1 MAQQSIRRIAPPFL
15 NAFKFKDKIGVIDSY
30 GKHTYNDLLIQSKEL
45 SKNILN
51 ISQSGPTVDLF
62 HMHNQRVAFL
72 CSNDHTYV
80 NAQWASWMIG
90 ATAVPLS
97 KFHPLKE
104 LEYIVSDSSPRL
116 LVGTSKYS
124 DMLSEL
130 GEKLN
135 INTVTFEPNLMNEIK
150 FKKFSN
156 EILPESVLSDSHFEK
171 IWQDINWSDTNAHI
185 VYTSG
190 TTGRPKGV
198 VTSFANL
205 VSQVEDLNTTWNVS
219 SGDGYLHVLPLHH
232 IHGIVNNL
240 VSPLTAGACV
250 TMLDGFNAKQVR
262 FLTFLRFFTEF
273 SLWV

>member
-1 MAQQSIRRIAPPFL
+1 MQQSIRKIAPPFL
-15 NAFKFKDKIGVIDSY
+15 NAFKFKDKIGVIDSF
-30 GKHTYNDLLIQSKEL
+30 GKHTYNDLLTQSKRL
-45 SKNILN
+45 SKHVLN
-51 ISQSGPTVDLF
+51 ISQSCSTIDPF
-62 HMHNQRVAFL
+62 YMHNQRIAFL

-104 LEYIVSDSSPRL
+104 LEYIVLDSSPKL
-116 LVGTSKYS
+116 LVGTPSYT

-135 INTVTFEPNLMNEIK
+135 INTVIFEPNLTEESEIK
-150 FKKFSN
+150 FKNFRKETFS
-156 EILPESVLSDSHFEK
+156 EEVLSDSAFEK
-171 IWQDINWSDTNAHI
+171 IWQDINWDETNAHI
-185 VYTSG
+185 IYTSG

-198 VTSFANL
+198 VTSFPNL
-205 VSQVEDLNTTWNVS
+205 VSQVEDVNTTWNVS
-219 SGDGYLHVLPLHH
+219 SNDGYLHVLPLHH

-250 TMLDGFNAKQVR
+250 TMLDGFSAKQVCCGVR
-262 FLTFLRFFTEF
+262 IFM
-273 SLWV
+273 